1 MRHGAAVIAFLAG
14 AAAAS
19 AQDVVRLR
27 SGKVLSGTVRMD
39 ETDKEGFRMVL
50 WDTGGTLYVRWS
62 QLPEAEKNRLLGRPV
77 SDAGAPRLELLDGV
91 RVLTPTRE
99 EVGLLVREDAQQIL
113 IKTRHGRTPVPIPTS
128 ALLKPYEKIKIRE
141 SDAYGPEEMV
151 ERRLARAS
159 DKDAAALLE
168 VARFA
173 SSLRLYDKARELYQK
188 AAAADPGR
196 KEEID
201 ALLSANER
209 LVKEDRAAALVHEI
223 KELVEDTEYA
233 KALEL
238 ARRLQADFAD
248 TEVARQNKDL
258 AAQIEKEAKDFEQKK
273 TELLAQKVPEA
284 YKAKRSALL
293 SEYSGSRYKLSQ
305 ARTLVAKID
314 EEVVKYLA
322 AKFKSSAEEIQAAW
336 AKREPKIRTASYGE
350 GSWIVRGGQDGGLD
364 TDAKY
369 TPRDTSTGGR
379 NSDGGGRNNRPRP
392 AQPPRPVD
400 LGKKLPTSE
409 EWWASAS
416 QSDRKNWLE
425 AEYAKTSPAVQKEI
439 RTRKCNVCN
448 GEGTLKSHRMGVA
461 LDVKCARCHGAKEDE
476 IVQYW

>member
-1 MRHGAAVIAFLAG
+1 MRHWAALIALMAG
-14 AAAAS
+14 AAPAA

-27 SGKVLSGTVRMD
+27 SGKVLSGTVRLD
-39 ETDKEGFRMVL
+39 EGDKEGFRLVL
-50 WDTGGTLYVRWS
+50 WDTGGTIYVRWS
-62 QLPEAEKNRLLGRPV
+62 QLPEAEKNRLLGRSAPD
-77 SDAGAPRLELLDGV
+77 SGAPQLELLDGI

-113 IKTRHGRTPVPIPTS
+113 IKTRHGRAPVPVPTS

-141 SDAYGPEEMV
+141 SDAYSPEEMV
-151 ERRLARAS
+151 ERRLARAG

-168 VARFA
+168 IARFA
-173 SSLRLYDKARELYQK
+173 TGLRLYDRAREIYQK
-188 AAAADPGR
+188 AASADPSR
-196 KEEID
+196 KDEID
-201 ALLSANER
+201 TLLAANER
-209 LVKEDRAAALVHEI
+209 LVKEDKAAALVRDV
-223 KELVEDTEYA
+223 KELLEDTEYA

-238 ARRLQADFAD
+238 ARRLPAEFGD

-258 AAQIEKEAKDFEQKK
+258 AALVEKEAKDFEQKK

-305 ARTLVAKID
+305 ARALVAKID

-322 AKFKSSAEEIQAAW
+322 AKFKSTPEEIQAAW
-336 AKREPKIRTASYGE
+336 GKREPKTRTASYGE

-364 TDAKY
+364 TDAKF
-369 TPRDTSTGGR
+369 TPRDTSGSG
-379 NSDGGGRNNRPRP
+379 NNEGGGNNRRRP
-392 AQPPRPVD
+392 TTPPKPVD

-416 QSDRKNWLE
+416 QGDRKSWLE
-425 AEYAKTSPAVQKEI
+425 AEYAKTSSAVRKEI
-439 RTRKCNVCN
+439 RTRKCGACN
-448 GEGTLKSHRMGVA
+448 GEGVLKSHRMGVA
-461 LDVKCARCHGAKEDE
+461 CEVKCARCHGAKEDE